1 MRSYWFNRL
10 AAALAGLVLLVPAA
24 YAQSGNQSGNQSDFY
39 KGKQIRMIVGFPAGN
54 EYDIGARLLAK
65 FWEKH
70 IPGNPTI
77 IVQNMP
83 NGASIQAAN
92 YVYAQAPKDGTV
104 IGAITRN
111 IVTSALLETP
121 GLTADPKKFI
131 WIGGTSYPG
140 RVCVVGKNAPVQEA
154 SELFT
159 KELITGAVAPGNS
172 THVLPTVFNSVLGT
186 KFKIIQGY
194 KGTADVVLAIERGE
208 VDAVCASWGQFRTN
222 TEAFKTGR
230 LKLLF
235 SAEEGVN
242 PEIPDAKSIYTF
254 AKTEQQKQFM
264 RFVFSTTEYGRPYV
278 LPPGVPAER
287 VAILRKAFLDA
298 VNDPQ
303 LKAEAGKAKIDMAL
317 RTHEDLEK
325 TTKNLYATSPD
336 LIEQVK
342 ELLPDVN

>member
-1 MRSYWFNRL
+1 MSSRWFGYYL
-10 AAALAGLVLLVPAA
+10 MAALAACGLFAPAA
-24 YAQSGNQSGNQSDFY
+24 HAQSGQDFY
-39 KGKQIRMIVGFPAGN
+39 KGKRITMIVGFPAGN
-54 EYDIGARLLAK
+54 EYDIGARLLAQY
-65 FWEKH
+65 WEKH

-77 IVQNMP
+77 VVQNMP

-92 YVYAQAPKDGTV
+92 YVYSQAAKDGTV

-111 IVTSALLETP
+111 IVTSALLGTP
-121 GLTADPKKFI
+121 GLTADPSKFI
-131 WIGGTSYPG
+131 WVGGTSFPG
-140 RVCVVGKNAPVQEA
+140 RVCVAGQKAPVQDA
-154 SELFT
+154 AELFT

-222 TEAFKTGR
+222 AEAFQTGR

-278 LPPGVPAER
+278 LPPDVPADR
-287 VAILRKAFLDA
+287 VAILRKAFQDA
-298 VNDPQ
+298 VNDPA
-303 LKAEAGKAKIDMAL
+303 LVAESAKAKIDMSL

-325 TTKNLYATSPD
+325 ATKNLYATPPA
-336 LIEQVK
+336 LIEDVK
-342 ELLPDVN
+342 KLIPDMN

>member
-1 MRSYWFNRL
+1 MNPYLYGYRL
-10 AAALAGLVLLVPAA
+10 IAALAALLFTTAA
-24 YAQSGNQSGNQSDFY
+24 QAQSAQDFY

-54 EYDIGARLLAK
+54 EYDIGARLLARY
-65 FWEKH
+65 WEKH
-70 IPGNPTI
+70 IPGNPNI

-92 YVYAQAPKDGTV
+92 YVYEQAPKDGTV

-111 IVTSALLETP
+111 IVTSALLQTP

-131 WIGGTSYPG
+131 WVGGTSYPG
-140 RVCVVGKNAPVQEA
+140 RVCVGGQKAPVQEV

-159 KELITGAVAPGNS
+159 NEVITGAVAPGNS
-172 THVLPTVFNSVLGT
+172 THVLPTVFNNVLGT

-194 KGTADVVLAIERGE
+194 KGTADIVLAIERGE
-208 VDAVCASWGQFRTN
+208 VDAVCASWGQFRPN
-222 TEAFKTGR
+222 VEAFKSGR
-230 LKLLF
+230 LRLLF

-264 RFVFSTTEYGRPYV
+264 RFVFASTEYGRPYV

-287 VAILRKAFLDA
+287 AAVLKKALADA
-298 VNDPQ
+298 VKDPD
-303 LKAEAGKAKIDMAL
+303 LIADAEKGKIDMSF
-317 RTHEDLEK
+317 RPPEDLDRI
-325 TTKNLYATSPD
+325 TKALYATPAD
-336 LIEQVK
+336 LIESVK
-342 ELLPDVN
+342 KLLPDIN